1 MAWLIS
7 NPRLVVCES
16 CMLSRQLNVVS
27 FAECLVCIEL
37 PSIRILGRAEWKGDS
52 TCRALDIMQHSL
64 KRISFHQWLVL
75 RGALCDILRHSCGK
89 AFTKSGSTDLRQSL
103 GKCHLPTLSRR
114 YQVHCINRVLLTSSF
129 VCSRN
134 SMDFILDHVFLYASC
149 TGSANLDRGLDF
161 CSYPKAWHITV
172 IGKDNSYTSSVY
184 LNLASYYLISIW
196 QSYVG
201 HGASRIHQS
210 LYGHASSTLLLSL
223 KIIIIVE
230 IPFLLLAV
238 FDISYSSATVVN
250 QV

>member
-27 FAECLVCIEL
+27 YAECLVCIEL
-37 PSIRILGRAEWKGDS
+37 PSIRILGRAEGKGDS

-103 GKCHLPTLSRR
+103 GKCYLPTLSRR
-114 YQVHCINRVLLTSSF
+114 YLVHCINRVLLISSF

-134 SMDFILDHVFLYASC
+134 SMDFILDHVFL
-149 TGSANLDRGLDF
+149 
-161 CSYPKAWHITV
+161 
-172 IGKDNSYTSSVY
+172 
-184 LNLASYYLISIW
+184 
-196 QSYVG
+196 
-201 HGASRIHQS
+201 
-210 LYGHASSTLLLSL
+210 
-223 KIIIIVE
+223 
-230 IPFLLLAV
+230 
-238 FDISYSSATVVN
+238 
-250 QV
+250 